1 MEKEKLLALGITEE
15 QAAEIVKMHKGI
27 LDGNYVP
34 KSRFNEVNDSKNDLE
49 GQVKDRDRQLKD
61 LKKAAG
67 DNKELKNKIEALEEG
82 NKKTREDYEAKIKQI
97 KIDNAVDVSLKDAGA
112 KNLKAV
118 RALLDL
124 DGLKIDGD
132 SIDGLKE
139 QIESLQKDEGTSFM
153 FDTKEPQVM
162 ITGGKPA
169 NGTGKAPA
177 SEKKPEEMTYS
188 ELCDYMEQN
197 PGAEI

>member
-169 NGTGKAPA
+169 NGTGKAQRQRRNQ
-177 SEKKPEEMTYS
+177 KK
-188 ELCDYMEQN
+188 
-197 PGAEI
+197 